1 MFSYHTDKKNVD
13 IKNNTINSRMIS
25 SRHIWLWHCLHTFSP
40 CSKYSKKEKEKCCK
54 CKPKKWMSCMF
65 PFGLCI
71 HIGSWLNH
79 SKEMFQFSQFFP
91 RFYSPLCCGWCA
103 RATHSPQK
111 LLQQTSITVCLSFS
125 KCDCFVGD
133 KCEIVA
139 LKG

>member
-1 MFSYHTDKKNVD
+1 
-13 IKNNTINSRMIS
+13 MIS

-40 CSKYSKKEKEKCCK
+40 CSKYSKTKKKK
-54 CKPKKWMSCMF
+54 NVANQKKWMSSIF
-65 PFGLCI
+65 PFGLC
-71 HIGSWLNH
+71 
-79 SKEMFQFSQFFP
+79 FFP
-91 RFYSPLCCGWCA
+91 DIIVHCA
-103 RATHSPQK
+103 VGGALATHSPKK